1 MVLVIGK
8 EKLKVERQLLK
19 LKGLS
24 SQRVVAKQLRPH
36 QGLIIMRCLDT
47 LVLVVSQKESES
59 GVINSRAEK
68 EDCGSTTAKTT
79 EVKRV

>member
-8 EKLKVERQLLK
+8 EKLKMEGQLLK

-36 QGLIIMRCLDT
+36 QGLIIMWCLDT
-47 LVLVVSQKESES
+47 LVLVVSQKESEIW
-59 GVINSRAEK
+59 GHKQQGGA
-68 EDCGSTTAKTT
+68 AKTT
-79 EVKRV
+79 PVKRV